1 MNRQMWQNPPTQR
14 NVAQLKADG
23 VSVWGPDSGEQ
34 ACGEVGEGR
43 MLEPEALAEMLEGFL

>member
-1 MNRQMWQNPPTQR
+1 
-14 NVAQLKADG
+14 

-43 MLEPEALAEMLEGFL
+43 MLEPEALAEMLEGFFEPKPWLAKKWC